1 MKIIF
6 SIFLIISIIA
16 CSKHVQNIGQNAI
29 KSNQKNLLLSKSNK
43 IKIYSNNDISNFV
56 LKFWKSKSEMATEM
70 KGIKCYGEYYFGTK
84 LYKEF
89 GLANGYEYA
98 INDQPYYYIISYP
111 IKILSI
117 SKMPHQKIR
126 KLYGILYGPDTF
138 DIFSVKIQVHELYS
152 IGYNSLKKDSIKYS
166 DRIEVEDTNNK
177 LIIGDLSI
185 NYVLVYQ
192 SDYDKHPFF
201 RPHEKVYK

>member
-6 SIFLIISIIA
+6 SIFLILSIIS

-43 IKIYSNNDISNFV
+43 IKIYSNKDISNFV

-70 KGIKCYGEYYFGTK
+70 KGIKCYGEYYPDI

-89 GLANGYEYA
+89 GLADGYEYGFFDHP
-98 INDQPYYYIISYP
+98 NYYIISYP

-138 DIFSVKIQVHELYS
+138 DVFSVKIQVHELYS
-152 IGYNSLKKDSIKYS
+152 IGYNSLKKDSIKFS

-177 LIIGDLSI
+177 LIIGDLTI
-185 NYVLVYQ
+185 NDVIVYQ